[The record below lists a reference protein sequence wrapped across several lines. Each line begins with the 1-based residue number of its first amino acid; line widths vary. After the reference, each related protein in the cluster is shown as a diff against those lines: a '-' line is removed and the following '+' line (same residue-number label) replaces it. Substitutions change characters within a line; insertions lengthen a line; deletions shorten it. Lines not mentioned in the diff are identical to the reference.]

1 MDSSYQSFSSKKNS
15 KRNVHCTRKG
25 GRRKKVRNKRK
36 KKSMVAKIIR
46 RRRRLELPAATTDTS
61 PSATA
66 SGEEKTEPIESN
78 KKDK

>member
-1 MDSSYQSFSSKKNS
+1 M
-15 KRNVHCTRKG
+15 
-25 GRRKKVRNKRK
+25 
-36 KKSMVAKIIR
+36 MAKIIR